1 MTTSSPERNGK
12 AALRAQVLVRRDR
25 LSEDERRSGSAAIC
39 ARAEQPLS
47 SLAEQHPGAVIAVYS
62 AKGSEVDTLAIDVR
76 ARQLGLRVAY
86 PRVVRAQRWLSFHLA
101 APDELVLAG
110 FGLREPPLA
119 AQAQAQPQAIDL
131 SDIRCFFVPGIAFD
145 DAGGRL
151 GWGRGYYD
159 LTFARAPH
167 AMRIGLAFECQLVER
182 VPIAEHDIL
191 LHALFT
197 EAQARRFGT

>member
-1 MTTSSPERNGK
+1 VTTSSPERNGK
-12 AALRAQVLVRRDR
+12 AALRAQVLVRRDQI
-25 LSEDERRSGSAAIC
+25 SEDERRVVSAAIS
-39 ARAEQPLS
+39 ARAEDLLV
-47 SLAEQHPGAVIAVYS
+47 SLAAQHPGAVIAVYS
-62 AKGSEVDTLAIDVR
+62 GKGSEVDPLGIDVR

-86 PRVVRAQRWLSFHLA
+86 PRVVRAQRWLAFHLVTA
-101 APDELVLAG
+101 DELVLAG
-110 FGLREPPLA
+110 FGLREPASA
-119 AQAQAQPQAIDL
+119 ARTSEL

-145 DAGGRL
+145 EAGGRL

-159 LTFARAPH
+159 TTFARAPH

-182 VPIAEHDIL
+182 VPLAEHDIL

>member
-25 LSEDERRSGSAAIC
+25 LSEEERRSGSAAIC
-39 ARAEQPLS
+39 ARAEQHLT
-47 SLAEQHPGAVIAVYS
+47 SLAEQQPGAVIAVYS
-62 AKGSEVDTLAIDVR
+62 AKGSEVDPLAIDVR

-86 PRVVRAQRWLSFHLA
+86 PRVVRAQRWLSFHLVT
-101 APDELVLAG
+101 PEELVLAG
-110 FGLREPPLA
+110 FGLREPSLESTA
-119 AQAQAQPQAIDL
+119 GLAQPIDL

-159 LTFARAPH
+159 ITFARAPR

-182 VPIAEHDIL
+182 VPLAEHDIL

-197 EAQARRFGT
+197 EAQVRRFGT